1 MENPLVNNLKLK
13 IMTKTAIVTGAST
26 GIGREVAKLFIS
38 KGFNVVMTSF
48 SKENLLETY
57 NSFGAPPNA
66 MIVAG
71 DISLRETRE
80 ELLHKTLSNFG
91 RIDILVN
98 NAGVFQ
104 PKPFLEVEEKDIDRF
119 YSINLKG
126 TYFMTQVVLEPMI
139 ANGGGAILNIGS
151 VLVDHAVSGLPTTA
165 PISIKGAIHSFTR
178 QLAAEFGKNKIRVN
192 AIAPGVI
199 RTALQGKMGVTDP
212 DSYANLSVLNKIG
225 EPVHIA
231 RMAYELVTNDFITGE
246 VVNVDGGHVVA
257 R

>member
-1 MENPLVNNLKLK
+1 MNNLKFTT
-13 IMTKTAIVTGAST
+13 MTKTAIVTGAST
-26 GIGREVAKLFIS
+26 GIGREIAKVFLAN
-38 KGFNVVMTSF
+38 KFNVVMNSA
-48 SKENLLETY
+48 SEANLKEAFK
-57 NSFGAPPNA
+57 SFGEPSNA
-66 MIVAG
+66 IVIPG

-80 ELLHKTLSNFG
+80 QIIKQTISKFG

-104 PKPFLEVEEKDIDRF
+104 PKPFFEVEESDLDRF

-126 TYFMTQVVLEPMI
+126 TYFMSQLVIEKMI
-139 ANGGGAILNIGS
+139 DNGGGAILNIGS

-165 PISIKGAIHSFTR
+165 PISIKGAIHSLTR
-178 QLAAEFGKNKIRVN
+178 QLAAEFGKHNIRVN

-199 RTALQGKMGVTDP
+199 RTALQGKMGVSDP
-212 DSYANLSVLNKIG
+212 DSGAVLSVLGKIG
-225 EPVHIA
+225 EPDHIA
-231 RMAYELVTNDFITGE
+231 RMAFELVNNEFITGE